1 MYLQELEVILDSLFH
16 LHYFS
21 YFQLLPVTS
30 LELYNEVAHILQL
43 EVHSCFYPCLTFDL
57 VRDSIKSTGGSLY
70 SKVLIFNYLLF
81 NSIFIDVLETP

>member
-16 LHYFS
+16 LHCFS

-30 LELYNEVAHILQL
+30 LYNEVAHTLQV
-43 EVHSCFYPCLTFDL
+43 EVHSCFYLRLTFDL
-57 VRDSIKSTGGSLY
+57 VRESIKSTGGSLY
-70 SKVLIFNYLLF
+70 SKVLIFNFLLF